1 MRLLIPAVAL
11 LFAFAL
17 AGSVQAG
24 ENCPY
29 SKSKTTTAAAE
40 TEPGASCSQACP
52 HAKDAALAGTC
63 GSCSAGKQAEDATA
77 AKTDG
82 SDVSTQGGLAANN

>member
-24 ENCPY
+24 EN
-29 SKSKTTTAAAE
+29 
-40 TEPGASCSQACP
+40 EPGASCSQACP